1 MNKNKLVSK
10 RKGIVLAGGSGTR
23 LYPNTLALSKQ
34 LIPIYDKPLIYY
46 PLSVLMLANIKDI
59 LLISTQKDITN
70 FQNLLGD
77 GENFGLSISYAVQ
90 DRPEGIAQ
98 AFLIGEHFINNNH
111 SALILGDNIFY
122 GSGLEEVLS
131 AASDKPEEATIFGYP
146 VENPQRFGVAS
157 VNNGKVISI
166 VEKPKFTESNIAV
179 TGLYFFDN
187 KACSKA
193 KELAPSK
200 RGELEITDLNLSY
213 LKDSRLNIHLF
224 GRGFAW
230 FDTGTPEALVD
241 ASVFIRTIE
250 QRQGLKICCPEEI
263 AWKKGWIDDDKLQS
277 LANNFQNNGY
287 GQYLEKLLNEKF

>member
-1 MNKNKLVSK
+1 LKKNKLVSN

-23 LYPNTLALSKQ
+23 LYPNTLTISKQ

-46 PLSVLMLANIKDI
+46 PLSVLMLANIRDI

-77 GENFGLSISYAVQ
+77 GENFGLSISYATQ

-98 AFLIGEHFINNNH
+98 AFLIGEEFIQNNH

-131 AASDKPEEATIFGYP
+131 VASGKVKEATIFGYP

-157 VNNGKVISI
+157 VNNGNVTSI
-166 VEKPKFTESNIAV
+166 VEKPKFTKSNIAV

-187 KACSKA
+187 NACSKA

-277 LANNFQNNGY
+277 LANNFQNNSY
-287 GQYLEKLLNEKF
+287 GQYLEKLLKEKF

>member
-1 MNKNKLVSK
+1 MKKNKLVSK

-23 LYPNTLALSKQ
+23 LYPNTLAISKQ

-46 PLSVLMLANIKDI
+46 PLSVLMLANIRDI
-59 LLISTQKDITN
+59 LLISNRKDITK

-77 GENFGLSISYAVQ
+77 GGNFGLSISYAAQ

-98 AFLIGEHFINNNH
+98 AFLIGEDFINNNH
-111 SALILGDNIFY
+111 SALVLGDNIFY

-131 AASDKPEEATIFGYP
+131 AESGKLMEATIFGYP
-146 VENPQRFGVAS
+146 VENPHRFGVAS
-157 VNNGKVISI
+157 VNNGKVTSI
-166 VEKPKFTESNIAV
+166 VEKPKVAESNIAV

-187 KACSKA
+187 NACSKA

-287 GQYLEKLLNEKF
+287 GQYLEKLLKEKF

>member
-1 MNKNKLVSK
+1 MKKNKLVSN

-23 LYPNTLALSKQ
+23 LYPNTLAISKQ

-46 PLSVLMLANIKDI
+46 PLSVLMLANINDI

-70 FQNLLGD
+70 FQYLLGD
-77 GENFGLSISYAVQ
+77 GKNFGLSISYAVQ
-90 DRPEGIAQ
+90 DHPEGIAQ

-122 GSGLEEVLS
+122 GSGLEQVLS
-131 AASDKPEEATIFGYP
+131 AASNKPEDATIFGYP
-146 VENPQRFGVAS
+146 VENPHRFGVAS
-157 VNNGKVISI
+157 VNDGKVVSI

-187 KACSKA
+187 NACLKA

-287 GQYLEKLLNEKF
+287 GQYLEKLLTEKF

>member
-1 MNKNKLVSK
+1 MKKNKLVSN

-23 LYPNTLALSKQ
+23 LYPNTLAISKQ

-46 PLSVLMLANIKDI
+46 PLSVLMLANIRDI

-77 GENFGLSISYAVQ
+77 GKNFGLSISYAIQ

-98 AFLIGEHFINNNH
+98 AFLIGEEFVKNNH

-131 AASDKPEEATIFGYP
+131 AASGKVKEATIFGYP
-146 VENPQRFGVAS
+146 VENPHRFGVAS
-157 VNNGKVISI
+157 VNNGKVTSI

-187 KACSKA
+187 NACSKA

-213 LKDSRLNIHLF
+213 LKESRLNIHLF

-263 AWKKGWIDDDKLQS
+263 AWKKGWIDDDKLKS
-277 LANNFQNNGY
+277 LANNFRNNCY
-287 GQYLEKLLNEKF
+287 GQYLEKLLIEKF

>member
-1 MNKNKLVSK
+1 MKKNKLVSN

-23 LYPNTLALSKQ
+23 LYPNTLAISKQ

-46 PLSVLMLANIKDI
+46 PLSVLMLADIKDI

-98 AFLIGEHFINNNH
+98 AFLIGEDFINNNH
-111 SALILGDNIFY
+111 SALVLGDNIFY

-131 AASDKPEEATIFGYP
+131 AESRKLMEATIFGYP
-146 VENPQRFGVAS
+146 VENPHRFGVAS
-157 VNNGKVISI
+157 VNNGKVTAI
-166 VEKPKFTESNIAV
+166 VEKPKVAESNIAV

-187 KACSKA
+187 NACSKA

-213 LKDSRLNIHLF
+213 LKDSSLNIHLF

-263 AWKKGWIDDDKLQS
+263 AWKKGWINDNKLQS

-287 GQYLEKLLNEKF
+287 GQYLEKLLKEKS

>member
-1 MNKNKLVSK
+1 MKKNKLVSN

-23 LYPNTLALSKQ
+23 LYPNTLTISKQ

-46 PLSVLMLANIKDI
+46 PLSVLMLANIRDI

-77 GENFGLSISYAVQ
+77 GENFGLSISYATQ

-98 AFLIGEHFINNNH
+98 AFLIGEEFIKNNH

-122 GSGLEEVLS
+122 GSGLEELLS
-131 AASDKPEEATIFGYP
+131 AASGKVKEATIFGYP

-157 VNNGKVISI
+157 VNNGKVTSI
-166 VEKPKFTESNIAV
+166 VEKPKSPESNIAV

-187 KACSKA
+187 NACSKA
-193 KELAPSK
+193 KELTPSK

-213 LKDSRLNIHLF
+213 LKDSKLNIHLF

-241 ASVFIRTIE
+241 ASVFIKTIE

-277 LANNFQNNGY
+277 LANNFQNNSY
-287 GQYLEKLLNEKF
+287 GQYLEKLLKEKF

>member
-1 MNKNKLVSK
+1 MKKNKLVSN

-23 LYPNTLALSKQ
+23 LYPNTLAISKQ

-46 PLSVLMLANIKDI
+46 PLSVLMLANIRDI

-77 GENFGLSISYAVQ
+77 GENFGLSISYATQ

-98 AFLIGEHFINNNH
+98 AFLIGEKFIKNNH

-131 AASDKPEEATIFGYP
+131 AASGKVKEATIFGYP

-157 VNNGKVISI
+157 VNNGKVTSI

-187 KACSKA
+187 NACSKA

-277 LANNFQNNGY
+277 LANNFQNNSY
-287 GQYLEKLLNEKF
+287 GQYLEKLLKEKF

>member
-1 MNKNKLVSK
+1 MKKNKLVSN

-23 LYPNTLALSKQ
+23 LYPNTLTISKQ

-46 PLSVLMLANIKDI
+46 PLSVLMLANIRDI

-77 GENFGLSISYAVQ
+77 GENFGLSISYATQ

-98 AFLIGEHFINNNH
+98 AFLIGEEFIKNNH

-131 AASDKPEEATIFGYP
+131 AASGKVKEATIFGYP

-187 KACSKA
+187 NACSKA

-277 LANNFQNNGY
+277 LANNFQNNSY
-287 GQYLEKLLNEKF
+287 GQYLEKLLKEKF

>member
-1 MNKNKLVSK
+1 MKKNKLVSN

-23 LYPNTLALSKQ
+23 LYPNTLAISKQ

-46 PLSVLMLANIKDI
+46 PLSVLMLANIRDI

-70 FQNLLGD
+70 FQNLLGN
-77 GENFGLSISYAVQ
+77 GENFGLSISYATQ

-98 AFLIGEHFINNNH
+98 AFLIGEEFVKNNH

-131 AASDKPEEATIFGYP
+131 AASGKVKEATIFGYP
-146 VENPQRFGVAS
+146 VENPHRFGVAS
-157 VNNGKVISI
+157 VNNGKVTSI

-187 KACSKA
+187 NACSKA

-213 LKDSRLNIHLF
+213 LKESRLNIHLF

-277 LANNFQNNGY
+277 LANNFQNNSY
-287 GQYLEKLLNEKF
+287 GQYLEKLLKEKF

>member
-1 MNKNKLVSK
+1 MKKNELVAN

-23 LYPNTLALSKQ
+23 LYPNTLAISKQ

-46 PLSVLMLANIKDI
+46 PLSVLMLADIKDI

-77 GENFGLSISYAVQ
+77 GKNFGLSISYAVQ

-98 AFLIGEHFINNNH
+98 AFLIGENFINNNH

-122 GSGLEEVLS
+122 GSGLEEVLG
-131 AASDKPEEATIFGYP
+131 AASDKLEEATIFGYP
-146 VENPQRFGVAS
+146 VENPHRFGVAS
-157 VNNGKVISI
+157 VNNGKVTSI
-166 VEKPKFTESNIAV
+166 VEKPKITASNIAV

-187 KACSKA
+187 NACSKA

-213 LKDSRLNIHLF
+213 LKDSKLNIHLF

-277 LANNFQNNGY
+277 LANNFQNNSY
-287 GQYLEKLLNEKF
+287 GQYLEKLLKEKF

>member
-1 MNKNKLVSK
+1 MKKNKLVSK

-23 LYPNTLALSKQ
+23 LYPNTLAISKQ

-46 PLSVLMLANIKDI
+46 PLSVLMLANIRDI
-59 LLISTQKDITN
+59 LLISNRKDITK

-77 GENFGLSISYAVQ
+77 GGNFGLSISYAAQ

-98 AFLIGEHFINNNH
+98 AFLIGEDFINNNH
-111 SALILGDNIFY
+111 SALVLGDNIFY

-131 AASDKPEEATIFGYP
+131 AESGKLMEATIFGYP
-146 VENPQRFGVAS
+146 VENPHRFGVAS
-157 VNNGKVISI
+157 VNNGKVTSI
-166 VEKPKFTESNIAV
+166 VEKPKVAESNIAV

-187 KACSKA
+187 NACSKA

-213 LKDSRLNIHLF
+213 LKDAKLNIHLF

-287 GQYLEKLLNEKF
+287 GQYLEKLL

>member
-1 MNKNKLVSK
+1 MKKNKLVSN

-23 LYPNTLALSKQ
+23 LYPNTLTISKQ

-46 PLSVLMLANIKDI
+46 PLSVLMLANIRDI

-77 GENFGLSISYAVQ
+77 GENFGLSISYATQ

-98 AFLIGEHFINNNH
+98 AFLIGEEFIKNNH

-131 AASDKPEEATIFGYP
+131 AASGKVKEATIFGYP

-157 VNNGKVISI
+157 VNNGKVTSI

-187 KACSKA
+187 NACSKA

-277 LANNFQNNGY
+277 LANNFQNNSY
-287 GQYLEKLLNEKF
+287 GQYLEKLLKEKF

>member
-1 MNKNKLVSK
+1 LNKNKLISK

-23 LYPNTLALSKQ
+23 LYPNTLAISKQ

-46 PLSVLMLANIKDI
+46 PLSVLMLANINDI

-77 GENFGLSISYAVQ
+77 GKNFGLSISYAVQ

-98 AFLIGEHFINNNH
+98 AFLIGENFINNNH

-131 AASDKPEEATIFGYP
+131 AASDKAEEATIFGYP
-146 VENPQRFGVAS
+146 VENPHRFGVAS
-157 VNNGKVISI
+157 VNNGKVVSI

-187 KACSKA
+187 NACLKA

-287 GQYLEKLLNEKF
+287 GQYLEKLLTEKF

>member
-1 MNKNKLVSK
+1 LKKNKLVSN

-23 LYPNTLALSKQ
+23 LYPNTLAISKQ

-46 PLSVLMLANIKDI
+46 PLSVLMLANIRDI
-59 LLISTQKDITN
+59 LLISTKKDITN

-77 GENFGLSISYAVQ
+77 GEDFGLSISYATQ

-98 AFLIGEHFINNNH
+98 AFLIGEEFIQNNH

-131 AASDKPEEATIFGYP
+131 AASGKVKEATIFGYP

-157 VNNGKVISI
+157 VNNGKVTSI

-187 KACSKA
+187 NACLKA

-213 LKDSRLNIHLF
+213 LKESSLNIHLF

-241 ASVFIRTIE
+241 ASVFIKTIE

-263 AWKKGWIDDDKLQS
+263 AWKKGWIDDNKLQS
-277 LANNFQNNGY
+277 LANNFQNNSY
-287 GQYLEKLLNEKF
+287 GQYLEKLLKEKL

>member
-1 MNKNKLVSK
+1 MKNKKLVSK

-23 LYPNTLALSKQ
+23 LYPNTLAISKQ

-46 PLSVLMLANIKDI
+46 PLSVLMLANIRDI
-59 LLISTQKDITN
+59 LLISTRKDITG

-77 GENFGLSISYAVQ
+77 GKNFGLSISYAVQ
-90 DRPEGIAQ
+90 ERPEGIAQ
-98 AFLIGEHFINNNH
+98 AFLIGEDFINNNH

-122 GSGLEEVLS
+122 GSGLEEVLNAES
-131 AASDKPEEATIFGYP
+131 GKLMEATIFGYP
-146 VENPQRFGVAS
+146 VENPHRFGVAS
-157 VNNGKVISI
+157 VDNGKVISI
-166 VEKPKFTESNIAV
+166 AEKPKFTDSNIAV

-187 KACSKA
+187 NACSKA
-193 KELAPSK
+193 KELVPSR

-213 LKDSRLNIHLF
+213 LKDRRLNIHLF

-250 QRQGLKICCPEEI
+250 KRQGLKICCPEEI

-287 GQYLEKLLNEKF
+287 GQYLEKLLKEKF

>member
-1 MNKNKLVSK
+1 MKKNKLVSN

-23 LYPNTLALSKQ
+23 LYPNTLAISKQ

-46 PLSVLMLANIKDI
+46 PLSVLMLANIRDI

-77 GENFGLSISYAVQ
+77 GENFGLSISYATQ

-98 AFLIGEHFINNNH
+98 AFLIGEEFIKNNH

-131 AASDKPEEATIFGYP
+131 AASGKVKEATIFGYP

-157 VNNGKVISI
+157 VNNGKVTSI

-187 KACSKA
+187 NACSKA

-277 LANNFQNNGY
+277 LANNFQNNSY
-287 GQYLEKLLNEKF
+287 GQYLEKLLKEKF

>member
-1 MNKNKLVSK
+1 MKKNKLVSN

-23 LYPNTLALSKQ
+23 LYPNTLAISKQ

-46 PLSVLMLANIKDI
+46 PLSVLMLANIRDI

-77 GENFGLSISYAVQ
+77 GRNLGLSISYAIQ

-98 AFLIGEHFINNNH
+98 AFLIGEEFIKNNH

-122 GSGLEEVLS
+122 GSGLEEVLMV
-131 AASDKPEEATIFGYP
+131 ASGKLKEATIFGYP

-157 VNNGKVISI
+157 VNNGKVTSI
-166 VEKPKFTESNIAV
+166 VEKPKITASNIAV

-187 KACSKA
+187 NACSKA

-263 AWKKGWIDDDKLQS
+263 AWKKGWIEDDKLQS
-277 LANNFQNNGY
+277 LANNFQNNSY
-287 GQYLEKLLNEKF
+287 GQYLEKLLKEKF

>member
-1 MNKNKLVSK
+1 MKKNKLVSN

-23 LYPNTLALSKQ
+23 LYPNTITISKQ

-46 PLSVLMLANIKDI
+46 PLSVLMLANIRDI

-77 GENFGLSISYAVQ
+77 GESFGLSVSYATQ

-98 AFLIGEHFINNNH
+98 AFLIGEEFIQNNH

-131 AASDKPEEATIFGYP
+131 AASGKVKEATIFGYP

-157 VNNGKVISI
+157 VNNGKVTSI
-166 VEKPKFTESNIAV
+166 AEKPKFTESNIAV

-187 KACSKA
+187 NACSKA

-277 LANNFQNNGY
+277 LANNFQNNSY
-287 GQYLEKLLNEKF
+287 GQYLEKLLKEKF

>member
-1 MNKNKLVSK
+1 MKKNKLVSN

-23 LYPNTLALSKQ
+23 LYPNTLAISKQ

-46 PLSVLMLANIKDI
+46 PLSVLMLANIRDI

-77 GENFGLSISYAVQ
+77 GENFGLSISYAIQ

-98 AFLIGEHFINNNH
+98 AFLIGEKFIKNNH

-131 AASDKPEEATIFGYP
+131 TASDKPKEATIFGYP

-157 VNNGKVISI
+157 VNNGKVTSI

-187 KACSKA
+187 NACSKA

-277 LANNFQNNGY
+277 LANNFQNNSY
-287 GQYLEKLLNEKF
+287 GQYLEKLLKEKF

>member
-1 MNKNKLVSK
+1 MEKNKLVSN

-23 LYPNTLALSKQ
+23 LYPNTLAISKQ

-46 PLSVLMLANIKDI
+46 PLSVLMLANIRDI
-59 LLISTQKDITN
+59 LLISTQKDITS

-77 GENFGLSISYAVQ
+77 GENFGLSISYSIQ

-98 AFLIGEHFINNNH
+98 AFLIGEEFIKNNH

-131 AASDKPEEATIFGYP
+131 AASGKVKEATIFGYP

-157 VNNGKVISI
+157 VNNGKVTSI

-187 KACSKA
+187 NACSKA

-277 LANNFQNNGY
+277 LANNFQNNSY
-287 GQYLEKLLNEKF
+287 GQYLEKLLKEKF

>member
-1 MNKNKLVSK
+1 MKKNKLISN

-23 LYPNTLALSKQ
+23 LYPNTLAISKQ

-46 PLSVLMLANIKDI
+46 PLSVLMLANIRDI

-70 FQNLLGD
+70 FQNLLGN
-77 GENFGLSISYAVQ
+77 GENFGLSISYATQ

-98 AFLIGEHFINNNH
+98 AFLIGEEFVKNNH

-131 AASDKPEEATIFGYP
+131 AASGKVKEATIFGYP
-146 VENPQRFGVAS
+146 VENPHRFGVAS
-157 VNNGKVISI
+157 VNNGKVTSI

-187 KACSKA
+187 NACSKA

-277 LANNFQNNGY
+277 LANNFRNNSY
-287 GQYLEKLLNEKF
+287 GQYLEKLLKEKF